1 MSRIRKLPLFS
12 CLPALAPL
20 FCSPIAAQE
29 VPSAHQQKLATLQQQ
44 LTSAREELATEHERS
59 QQLQTRLVC
68 TEELLQ
74 GYHACGKQHQPESE
88 TYWACV
94 QGALALD
101 DECLSAQVQND
112 SPGR

>member
-1 MSRIRKLPLFS
+1 MRRIRKLPLLL
-12 CLPALAPL
+12 CLSAPL
-20 FCSPIAAQE
+20 VGSPAAAQE
-29 VPSAHQQKLATLQQQ
+29 DPSPHRQELEALKEQLA
-44 LTSAREELATEHERS
+44 SAREELTTEHARS

-74 GYHACGKQHQPESE
+74 GYHACGEQHEPESQ

-94 QGALALD
+94 QDALALD
-101 DECLSAQVQND
+101 NKCQNAQAQND